1 MGSGLGLGLGL
12 ELPGTVEEGELH
24 ARLTLSLTRTL
35 TLTRG
40 LPALDA
46 CRYLIAKAALCW
58 RNFEGD
64 YRDDITA
71 IVVYLQ
77 DVATALEQEREPVS

>member
-1 MGSGLGLGLGL
+1 MWEFIDNDEAVAIVGQFY
-12 ELPGTVEEGELH
+12 
-24 ARLTLSLTRTL
+24 A
-35 TLTRG
+35 RG

-46 CRYLIAKAALCW
+46 CRFLIAKAALCW

-77 DVATALEQEREPVS
+77 DVATALEQERPPVSQSVSQSVSTRDHGLHG

>member
-1 MGSGLGLGLGL
+1 M
-12 ELPGTVEEGELH
+12 T
-24 ARLTLSLTRTL
+24 LTLALTLTITLTLTLTL

-77 DVATALEQEREPVS
+77 DVATALEQERESVSQSVS